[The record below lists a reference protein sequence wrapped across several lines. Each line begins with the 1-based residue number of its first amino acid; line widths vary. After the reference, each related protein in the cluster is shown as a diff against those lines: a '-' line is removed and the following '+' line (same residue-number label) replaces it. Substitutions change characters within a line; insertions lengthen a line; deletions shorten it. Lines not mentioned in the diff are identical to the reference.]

1 MKNVKVKAIS
11 AMLAI
16 GLLLQSICVSADLK
30 FIENNE
36 ESKPAIDTVAELKK
50 EIAEANTDKKITT
63 KEKAELIQNTSKD
76 VKEEYIAEE
85 VERVFEGDW
94 LKDNEVTEFTE
105 DNFSKTVNC
114 GKGTTVK
121 IEFEDKEEIDEE
133 TENQNNGWL
142 AQFENLF
149 VTDVKAATTQS
160 NTKYKK
166 YGNRFAKFS
175 YHIAIPVGYANIY
188 VENHYK
194 INDNGITERYLYHT
208 VNSIAALTSV
218 KCTFSKITDKY
229 AQKAGYNTN
238 ANWIFSLSGSNYFFN
253 IEQAFAQI
261 KSTVTLLK
269 LDKKNKQAKVKQSY
283 WADCY

>member
-1 MKNVKVKAIS
+1 MKNVKVKVIS

-36 ESKPAIDTVAELKK
+36 EHKPAIDTVAELKK

-76 VKEEYIAEE
+76 VKDEYIAEE

-94 LKDNEVTEFTE
+94 LKDDELTEFTK

-133 TENQNNGWL
+133 TENQNDGWL

-149 VTDVKAATTQS
+149 VTDVKAATKQT
-160 NTKYKK
+160 NTKVKK
-166 YGNRFAKFS
+166 YGNRYAKFS
-175 YHIAIPVGYANIY
+175 YSFYIPIGHVSIY

-194 INDNGITERYLYHT
+194 INDNGLTERYLMYNLSNFSVGT
-208 VNSIAALTSV
+208 KVEYRYSI
-218 KCTFSKITDKY
+218 ITDKY
-229 AQKAGYNTN
+229 APKVGHNINAVWYFKMTGGGYANLETN
-238 ANWIFSLSGSNYFFN
+238 IAKISST
-253 IEQAFAQI
+253 I
-261 KSTVTLLK
+261 KLVK
-269 LDKKNKQAKVKQSY
+269 LDKKNKQATVKQSY
-283 WADCY
+283 VGDCYI